1 MNNVFIDLGKIYIT
15 YYSLFL
21 LLAVL
26 LGGALVIK
34 EANKFHFN
42 QDFIANLIFWTV
54 VFGMIGAR
62 IYYVLFNWSYY
73 RLNMLE
79 IFKVWEGGLAIHGGI
94 IVAFIFIVSYSARYK
109 IKLIKLTD
117 ILVVGLILGQAI
129 GRWGNFFNQEAY
141 GSEVSRA
148 FLEKWSIPNFIIEGM
163 NIYGNYYHPTFLY
176 ESLWCLLGFVFLI
189 LVRKYKYLKIG
200 QLTALY
206 FIWYSAGRF
215 FIESLRMDSL
225 MLFSFKM
232 AQLVS
237 ILLFVIGIILFIVKT
252 KGSRFENL
260 YHEMG
265 ENNEIK
271 F

>member
-1 MNNVFIDLGKIYIT
+1 MNSVFIDLGRIYIT

-26 LGGALVIK
+26 LGGTLVIK

-42 QDFIANLIFWTV
+42 KDFISNLIFWV
-54 VFGMIGAR
+54 VIFGMIGAR

-73 RLNMLE
+73 RLNLLE
-79 IFKVWEGGLAIHGGI
+79 IFKVWEGGLAIHGAI
-94 IVAFIFIVSYSARYK
+94 LASFVFIVIYAFKYK
-109 IKLIKLTD
+109 VKLIKLTD

-141 GSEVSRA
+141 GKEVARS
-148 FLEKWSIPNFIIEGM
+148 FLENWHLPRFIIEGM
-163 NIYGNYYHPTFLY
+163 NIHGNYYHPTFFY
-176 ESLWCLLGFVFLI
+176 ESLWCLLGFIFLVI
-189 LVRKYKYLKIG
+189 IRKYKYLKIG

-206 FIWYSAGRF
+206 FIWYSSGRF
-215 FIESLRMDSL
+215 FIEKLRTDSL
-225 MLFSFKM
+225 MISSFKV
-232 AQLVS
+232 AQLAS
-237 ILLFVIGIILFIVKT
+237 LLLITAGIIIFVIKT